1 MSINSITLSDEEG
14 QEERAPNRRISSPF
28 LGVFAVAAAGVC
40 VHFPTWWTH
49 YLNSVSAAGPV
60 HTLLSPLFLE
70 LRGIQLTAAMR
81 GFRRDADHDAGR
93 PVLGILYAREPG
105 GRGPLVTSWG

>member
-14 QEERAPNRRISSPF
+14 QGERAPTRRISSPF

-60 HTLLSPLFLE
+60 QVPLSLLFLE
-70 LRGIQLTAAMR
+70 LSGYYVNTVQLHVHAAEVVVRCGIHR
-81 GFRRDADHDAGR
+81 EGFR
-93 PVLGILYAREPG
+93 
-105 GRGPLVTSWG
+105 